1 MSKSLIGLKNV
12 VFAELTADTATIGTV
27 TGETTY
33 GSVEVLAGAID
44 AQITPDTTDANIQ
57 YADDV
62 EYDALAPDT
71 SYTIEAEI
79 AGLTIAQMAKLQGH
93 KLSSDGGVIIK
104 DGDNPPY
111 IAFGFKSAKSG
122 GGFRYVWIYK
132 AKPEFMAQGY
142 HTKEGPSVTR
152 QTVKIKLKGIARIS
166 DGLKQYITDK
176 ESENFFDAP
185 ATPSPAA

>member
-12 VFAELTADTATIGTV
+12 VFAVLKTDTATV
-27 TGETTY
+27 GEVPGATTY
-33 GSVEVLAGAID
+33 DPVEFLAGAID
-44 AQITPDTTDANIQ
+44 AQITPDSTEANIQ

-79 AGLTIAQMAKLQGH
+79 AGLTIEQMAKLQGH

-132 AKPEFMAQGY
+132 AKPEFMTQSY

-152 QTVKIKLKGIARIS
+152 QTAKIKLKGIARIS
-166 DGLKQYITDK
+166 DGLKQYLSDSATDT
-176 ESENFFDAP
+176 FFTAP
-185 ATPSPAA
+185 VTPTPAA